1 MDKTDLFWL
10 GYVILVV
17 IMILI
22 YAGSGEG
29 EE

>member
-17 IMILI
+17 IMMLI
-22 YAGSGEG
+22 YAGSGKG